1 MDNNK
6 FRPLTSSTTDSRN
19 STAPNH
25 QVGED
30 APQPRI
36 NDSSSTTGGTSHASS
51 DGQSKQSADP
61 NRIEEILPNG
71 TKVIRYKNGTLKEID
86 PSGSSIVRFL
96 NGDSKQYKADSGV
109 VVYYYALA
117 DTTHTTH
124 PDGLEIYEFPNKQA
138 SCASAVVLNS
148 KSNCHLS
155 IDIHCD

>member
-1 MDNNK
+1 
-6 FRPLTSSTTDSRN
+6 
-19 STAPNH
+19 
-25 QVGED
+25 
-30 APQPRI
+30 
-36 NDSSSTTGGTSHASS
+36 
-51 DGQSKQSADP
+51 
-61 NRIEEILPNG
+61 
-71 TKVIRYKNGTLKEID
+71 VIRYKNGTLKEVD

-138 SCASAVVLNS
+138 SCASVVVLNL